1 MSIEER
7 LERLK
12 RIIISAT
19 KNVLNT
25 KEAADMLGIS
35 VDRLRHLVSEKEIAY
50 YKQGNRVYFAKADLE
65 SYRLAHRVAS
75 NAELREKA
83 MLY

>member
-1 MSIEER
+1 
-7 LERLK
+7 
-12 RIIISAT
+12 
-19 KNVLNT
+19 
-25 KEAADMLGIS
+25 MLGIS

-83 MLY
+83 LLY